1 MGEKLTVSEEREAV
15 ANELLIMT
23 GQTHTQRWQ
32 FLQFCS
38 GFGIPCPELSTY
50 KRRLAAYLFFH
61 SCIGIAQ
68 VCFFSDLVAF
78 VSCDVLKVQLMANVS
93 VSKPAKRLT
102 GKSSFRLGLPLLCG
116 RSDVASPGA
125 AAPRSSSS
133 SSSRRSSGT
142 GSSRKSELRRIFQH
156 FDRDNDGKIS
166 GAELSAFF
174 ASMGD
179 DLTVPSSSSGE
190 GYLLDFAGF
199 VALMERGEGSQEEDL
214 KRAFEVFNAVDQP
227 AGRITARGLRRV
239 LAQLGDDRSVAD
251 CEAMIRA
258 YDVDGDGGLDF
269 HEFQRMMS

>member
-1 MGEKLTVSEEREAV
+1 
-15 ANELLIMT
+15 
-23 GQTHTQRWQ
+23 
-32 FLQFCS
+32 
-38 GFGIPCPELSTY
+38 
-50 KRRLAAYLFFH
+50 
-61 SCIGIAQ
+61 
-68 VCFFSDLVAF
+68 
-78 VSCDVLKVQLMANVS
+78 MANVS
-93 VSKPAKRLT
+93 VPKPAKGLT
-102 GKSSFRLGLPLLCG
+102 RKRSFKLGLPMLCG
-116 RSDVASPGA
+116 QSDAASPVV
-125 AAPRSSSS
+125 RSSSS

-142 GSSRKSELRRIFQH
+142 GSSGRKSELRRIFQH

-179 DLTVPSSSSGE
+179 DLQVPSSSG

-199 VALMERGEGSQEEDL
+199 VALMERGEGNQEEDL
-214 KRAFEVFNAVDQP
+214 KRAFEVFNAVEP

-239 LAQLGDDRSVAD
+239 LAQLGDERSVAD

>member
-1 MGEKLTVSEEREAV
+1 
-15 ANELLIMT
+15 
-23 GQTHTQRWQ
+23 
-32 FLQFCS
+32 
-38 GFGIPCPELSTY
+38 
-50 KRRLAAYLFFH
+50 
-61 SCIGIAQ
+61 
-68 VCFFSDLVAF
+68 
-78 VSCDVLKVQLMANVS
+78 MANVS
-93 VSKPAKRLT
+93 ISKPAKGLT
-102 GKSSFRLGLPLLCG
+102 RKRSFRLGLPLLCG
-116 RSDVASPGA
+116 QSDAASPVA
-125 AAPRSSSS
+125 RSSSSS

-142 GSSRKSELRRIFQH
+142 GNGSGRKSELRRIFQH

-179 DLTVPSSSSGE
+179 DLHVPSGG

-214 KRAFEVFNAVDQP
+214 RRAFEVFNAVEP

-239 LAQLGDDRSVAD
+239 LAQLGDERSVAD

>member
-1 MGEKLTVSEEREAV
+1 
-15 ANELLIMT
+15 
-23 GQTHTQRWQ
+23 
-32 FLQFCS
+32 
-38 GFGIPCPELSTY
+38 
-50 KRRLAAYLFFH
+50 
-61 SCIGIAQ
+61 
-68 VCFFSDLVAF
+68 
-78 VSCDVLKVQLMANVS
+78 MANVS
-93 VSKPAKRLT
+93 VSKPAKGLT
-102 GKSSFRLGLPLLCG
+102 RKRSFRLGLPLLCG
-116 RSDVASPGA
+116 QSDAASPVA
-125 AAPRSSSS
+125 RSSSSS

-142 GSSRKSELRRIFQH
+142 GSGSGRKSELRRIFQH

-179 DLTVPSSSSGE
+179 DLHVPSSSSSSSGG

-199 VALMERGEGSQEEDL
+199 VALMERGEGSQEDL
-214 KRAFEVFNAVDQP
+214 RRAFEVFNAVEP

>member
-1 MGEKLTVSEEREAV
+1 
-15 ANELLIMT
+15 MT

-32 FLQFCS
+32 LLQICS
-38 GFGIPCPELSTY
+38 GFGIPSSEPSAY

-68 VCFFSDLVAF
+68 VYFFSDLLVF
-78 VSCDVLKVQLMANVS
+78 VSCDVRKVQFMANVS

-125 AAPRSSSS
+125 APARS

-214 KRAFEVFNAVDQP
+214 RRAFEVFNAVDQP